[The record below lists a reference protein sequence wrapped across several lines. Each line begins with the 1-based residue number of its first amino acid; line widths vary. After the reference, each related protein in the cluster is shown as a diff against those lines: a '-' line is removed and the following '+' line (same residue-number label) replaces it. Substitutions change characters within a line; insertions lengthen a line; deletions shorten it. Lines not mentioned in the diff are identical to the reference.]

1 MRMSVGRFGAGLA
14 LVSLILGTGVGVGI
28 EALGQAPA
36 GAATTVTVNDP
47 VDSGTLAPGIAP
59 RRRRATAR
67 CARLSMPSIMGRT
80 ASPI

>member
-36 GAATTVTVNDP
+36 GAATT
-47 VDSGTLAPGIAP
+47 S
-59 RRRRATAR
+59 R
-67 CARLSMPSIMGRT
+67 
-80 ASPI
+80 